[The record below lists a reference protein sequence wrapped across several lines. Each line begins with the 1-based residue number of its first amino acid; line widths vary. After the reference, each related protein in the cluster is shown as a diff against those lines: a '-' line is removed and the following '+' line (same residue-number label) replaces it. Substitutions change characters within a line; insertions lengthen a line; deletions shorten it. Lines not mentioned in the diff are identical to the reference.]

1 LGLSLPG
8 NGSTLA
14 THANRKKL
22 FERAGQLIVE
32 ITKRHYEQND
42 YSLLPRSIATKAAFE
57 NAMTLDISMGGSTN
71 TVLHLLAAAHE
82 AEVDFTMTDI
92 DRLSRKVPV
101 LCKVAPAKQDVHM
114 EDVHRAGG
122 IMSIL
127 GELDRAGLLD
137 TSVPTVHEKTL
148 KDALDKWDIIRT
160 EDEEVERR
168 QEIMHKLFKKV
179 GERVWIE
186 PDLACEFGKNITIGN
201 DVYINFGCT
210 LLDCGQITIGNNT
223 LLGPNVSMYSANH
236 SLDAAERIAGALI
249 PEPITIGN
257 RVWIGGGSTVLSGV
271 TIGDDTVIGAGSVV
285 THDIPSGVVAAG
297 NPCRVLRKITDK
309 DKVGFPI

>member
-1 LGLSLPG
+1 MKTYL
-8 NGSTLA
+8 
-14 THANRKKL
+14 
-22 FERAGQLIVE
+22 
-32 ITKRHYEQND
+32 
-42 YSLLPRSIATKAAFE
+42 
-57 NAMTLDISMGGSTN
+57 TLDVGGSAIKYALIEENLTIR
-71 TVLHLLAAAHE
+71 E
-82 AEVDFTMTDI
+82 K
-92 DRLSRKVPV
+92 S
-101 LCKVAPAKQDVHM
+101 
-114 EDVHRAGG
+114 
-122 IMSIL
+122 
-127 GELDRAGLLD
+127 
-137 TSVPTVHEKTL
+137 SVPTPMHTL
-148 KDALDKWDIIRT
+148 ENFIEAIGQIYDQYASQIDGMAISMPGIIDPDRGYQYTGGALK
-160 EDEEVERR
+160 
-168 QEIMHKLFKKV
+168 F
-179 GERVWIE
+179 IE
-186 PDLACEFGKNITIGN
+186 NLETVNVLKQRCPTNITIGN

-223 LLGPNVSMYSANH
+223 LLGPNVSIYSGNH

>member
-1 LGLSLPG
+1 M
-8 NGSTLA
+8 
-14 THANRKKL
+14 L
-22 FERAGQLIVE
+22 F
-32 ITKRHYEQND
+32 
-42 YSLLPRSIATKAAFE
+42 RS
-57 NAMTLDISMGGSTN
+57 
-71 TVLHLLAAAHE
+71 
-82 AEVDFTMTDI
+82 
-92 DRLSRKVPV
+92 
-101 LCKVAPAKQDVHM
+101 
-114 EDVHRAGG
+114 
-122 IMSIL
+122 
-127 GELDRAGLLD
+127 
-137 TSVPTVHEKTL
+137 
-148 KDALDKWDIIRT
+148 
-160 EDEEVERR
+160 EEVERR

-179 GERVWIE
+179 GERVWME
-186 PDLACEFGKNITIGN
+186 PDFACEFGKNITIGN

-297 NPCRVLRKITDK
+297 KNFSAMHRQERKNMPVNEVSGYRKFGGCLDVYYGCASRAKYDGDIKTKREDHK
-309 DKVGFPI
+309 IK

>member
-1 LGLSLPG
+1 MTEWDKMQEHQIYNDFDADLFNLRVK
-8 NGSTLA
+8 A
-14 THANRKKL
+14 KKL
-22 FERAGQLIVE
+22 FKEF
-32 ITKRHYEQND
+32 N
-42 YSLLPRSIATKAAFE
+42 
-57 NAMTLDISMGGSTN
+57 
-71 TVLHLLAAAHE
+71 
-82 AEVDFTMTDI
+82 
-92 DRLSRKVPV
+92 
-101 LCKVAPAKQDVHM
+101 
-114 EDVHRAGG
+114 
-122 IMSIL
+122 
-127 GELDRAGLLD
+127 
-137 TSVPTVHEKTL
+137 
-148 KDALDKWDIIRT
+148 RT

-179 GERVWIE
+179 GERVWME
-186 PDLACEFGKNITIGN
+186 PDFACEFGKNITIGN

-257 RVWIGGGSTVLSGV
+257 RVWIGGGSTILSGV

-309 DKVGFPI
+309 YNPQIQISAESETKRSIFREKDKTKRSKKESAQHSKSRNKSFVMTSVSAL